1 MLIDADLRGKIWAD
15 KTFIQSVLRMNEK
28 PSSNGDQ
35 GAVSDPSD
43 VFIQR
48 ISKAPQLKSISVQ
61 TIPSSFSIRE
71 SDTWGLLRE
80 YSLLNELKSN
90 YALFMKYIPDLVDKH
105 ELLYE
110 SFLRLFNAE
119 YAYFE
124 FHLNQGRTKILL
136 DYIKDVESF
145 LENGLPIEVS
155 WLRGT
160 NPHHAFQSE
169 LASMIPLSD
178 CFSKSA
184 LWGNGT
190 DPLVSKWWEEYW
202 WAERIRSRN
211 MLKATVEIKF
221 MTHKG
226 RKALSK
232 EVEDYLHT
240 IFTGGGIQFYND
252 YKSPNSFKTTYS
264 SLHIYFR
271 SSIHSRLS
279 SNIRMAYKECDRVCK
294 MFVSDLTTLAQD
306 WKRAQDQ
313 ALAAK
318 EEERRRLRSEKAKL
332 EAKKKAEEK
341 ARKQQIAD
349 EKEQKRL
356 KEIQQQQRDLV
367 SRCKKAGM
375 APGFCKTLASHLKG
389 SEFLCSWEAF
399 LHQVWIPL
407 GKPKDD
413 AQWTIGHQ
421 WVLSSFSWDGSVDEF
436 QEHIAACMSKV
447 VDPLM
452 NNHATLM
459 ELLQP
464 DLKTYKRVVGMMKE
478 KDFFDVKPDHLVGVL
493 TASESRFKTLRN
505 LTLQFIDQN
514 IGISTIDRILGRL
527 LAGEDEAF
535 VLADEG
541 VAFQT

>member
-1 MLIDADLRGKIWAD
+1 
-15 KTFIQSVLRMNEK
+15 
-28 PSSNGDQ
+28 
-35 GAVSDPSD
+35 
-43 VFIQR
+43 
-48 ISKAPQLKSISVQ
+48 
-61 TIPSSFSIRE
+61 
-71 SDTWGLLRE
+71 
-80 YSLLNELKSN
+80 
-90 YALFMKYIPDLVDKH
+90 
-105 ELLYE
+105 
-110 SFLRLFNAE
+110 
-119 YAYFE
+119 
-124 FHLNQGRTKILL
+124 
-136 DYIKDVESF
+136 
-145 LENGLPIEVS
+145 
-155 WLRGT
+155 
-160 NPHHAFQSE
+160 
-169 LASMIPLSD
+169 
-178 CFSKSA
+178 
-184 LWGNGT
+184 
-190 DPLVSKWWEEYW
+190 
-202 WAERIRSRN
+202 
-211 MLKATVEIKF
+211 
-221 MTHKG
+221 
-226 RKALSK
+226 
-232 EVEDYLHT
+232 
-240 IFTGGGIQFYND
+240 
-252 YKSPNSFKTTYS
+252 
-264 SLHIYFR
+264 
-271 SSIHSRLS
+271 
-279 SNIRMAYKECDRVCK
+279 
-294 MFVSDLTTLAQD
+294 
-306 WKRAQDQ
+306 
-313 ALAAK
+313 
-318 EEERRRLRSEKAKL
+318 
-332 EAKKKAEEK
+332 
-341 ARKQQIAD
+341 
-349 EKEQKRL
+349 
-356 KEIQQQQRDLV
+356 
-367 SRCKKAGM
+367 M

>member
-15 KTFIQSVLRMNEK
+15 KTFIQSVLQLEEQ
-28 PSSNGDQ
+28 SSSDANQ
-35 GAVSDPSD
+35 EVVSDPSD

-48 ISKAPQLKSISVQ
+48 IREASQLESISVQ
-61 TIPSSFSIRE
+61 TILLSFSIRE
-71 SDTWGLLRE
+71 SSTWGFLGE

-90 YALFMKYIPDLVDKH
+90 YALFMKYIQAALNRYYDPFLK
-105 ELLYE
+105 LL
-110 SFLRLFNAE
+110 RAE

-124 FHLNQGRTKILL
+124 FHSNLGRTKGLL
-136 DYIKDVESF
+136 DYIKDVDSF
-145 LENGLPIEVS
+145 LENGLPLEVS
-155 WLRGT
+155 WFRGGSASA
-160 NPHHAFQSE
+160 AFRRE
-169 LASMIPLSD
+169 FASVIPSSSF
-178 CFSKSA
+178 FSKSA
-184 LWGNGT
+184 LWGKGSYH
-190 DPLVSKWWEEYW
+190 LEGEWWEKYW
-202 WAERIRSRN
+202 WSEKIRSEN
-211 MLKATVEIKF
+211 ILKKAVEIKF
-221 MTHKG
+221 MTHRG
-226 RKALSK
+226 RKVLLK
-232 EVEDYLHT
+232 EVEDYLPT
-240 IFTGGGIQFYND
+240 IFPKGSSKGGFV
-252 YKSPNSFKTTYS
+252 PNS
-264 SLHIYFR
+264 SLYTYFR
-271 SSIHSRLS
+271 SSIRAALQKG
-279 SNIRMAYKECDRVCK
+279 IELAYHDCISTCK
-294 MFVSDLTTLAQD
+294 LFVSNVAELAQD
-306 WKRAQDQ
+306 WKRAQEQ
-313 ALAAK
+313 ALAAE

-349 EKEQKRL
+349 EKEQNRL
-356 KEIQQQQRDLV
+356 KGIQQQQRDLV

-413 AQWTIGHQ
+413 AEWTIGHQ

-436 QEHIAACMSKV
+436 QEHIASCMSKV

-464 DLKTYKRVVGMMKE
+464 DLKTYKRVVSMMKE